1 MDLANL
7 NLTDFF
13 TKGFVTDKFFKDIS
27 HFKQYEF
34 VYCESP
40 CLGNEEHIFDSRCT
54 NLLHELHCL
63 IADNYVSAIFSNYQL
78 LSYGMWEGVDSNSTT
93 WHNDQKDKK
102 MNSNFLI
109 YLDDTEEHDN
119 SIEFKN
125 NNIEYKVLPKEN
137 DFVWI
142 NQSKKFLHRATH
154 NQGRRRVLS
163 FEFLI
168 DGLE

>member
-1 MDLANL
+1 MDSANL

-13 TKGFVTDKFFKDIS
+13 IKGFVTGKFFKDLS
-27 HFKQYEF
+27 HFKDYEF
-34 VYCESP
+34 VYCEDTA
-40 CLGNEEHIFDSRCT
+40 LGNGERVVDIRCSEF
-54 NLLHELHCL
+54 LDELHHL
-63 IADNYVSAIFSNYQL
+63 IAENYISKIFTKYQL
-78 LSYGMWEGVDSNSTT
+78 MSNGMWEGVDNGSSV
-93 WHNDQKDKK
+93 WHNDQTDQN

-109 YLDDTEEHDN
+109 YLDDTGTHDN

-125 NNIEYKVLPKEN
+125 DNLEYKVLPKEN